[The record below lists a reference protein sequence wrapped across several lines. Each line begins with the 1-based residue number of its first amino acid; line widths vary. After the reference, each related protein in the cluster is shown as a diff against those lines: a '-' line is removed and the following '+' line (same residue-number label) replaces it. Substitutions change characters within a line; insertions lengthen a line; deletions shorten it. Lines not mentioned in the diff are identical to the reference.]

1 MSDTDSEEANSSDFL
16 DEFFCEESDQ
26 SNVSNDEKTIT
37 GLYNN
42 EPEYSELELQVRNTT
57 NNSDA
62 SDMSDSDSNSSRLEN
77 LHWCSCTV
85 CVIWLTM
92 TLHETKCCRECN
104 ILGEKLEGIK
114 CITEHE
120 DFNILCLN
128 KTVLETACI
137 RHRRYHNN
145 FKDVKEFMNK

>member
-1 MSDTDSEEANSSDFL
+1 MSDTDSEEANSSEFS
-16 DEFFCEESDQ
+16 DEFLCEESD
-26 SNVSNDEKTIT
+26 VSNDEKTIT

-42 EPEYSELELQVRNTT
+42 KPEYSELELQARNTT
-57 NNSDA
+57 NN

-77 LHWCSCTV
+77 LHLCSCTV
-85 CVIWLTM
+85 CVIWFTM

-114 CITEHE
+114 CITEHK

-137 RHRRYHNN
+137 RSSQE
-145 FKDVKEFMNK
+145 VP